1 MGIDIKVNAFEGP
14 LDLLLHLIEKNKV
27 DIYDIPIS
35 EITSQYLDY
44 IRSMEEEDLDVMSDF
59 LVMAATLLKIKAKM
73 LLPVKEEEEEEGD
86 PREELVRRLI
96 EYKIYK
102 YASLQLKEREMTAE
116 KSFFRSPDI
125 PPQVLAYREEIDPV
139 QMLSEVTLQRISEV
153 FQFVMRKRQ
162 DKLDPIRSE
171 FGEIKQEEIKL
182 EDKITEVYNYI
193 IQYKEV
199 NFYDLLNEQETKE
212 AVIVTFLAVLELRFT
227 FNRKI
232 SKMIF
237 SYGHWSNEFMKN
249 KLAAIE
255 GILFSMGTSVTRRQ
269 LMEAL
274 EIDNEQFDELIK
286 LLQTEYDKEERG
298 IRLLELDDAYQ
309 LCTKTEYYGSLIRI
323 VNHPKKPRLTD
334 VMLETLSIIAY
345 KQPVTK
351 QEIEAIRG
359 VKCDHPIN
367 KLLEYRLIKE
377 AGRLDAIGRPILF
390 RTTEEFLRCFGVKS
404 TDDLPVVGEE
414 QVEDFKIQAQEEV
427 KYTLD
432 ETSLEEEMEEM

>member
-44 IRSMEEEDLDVMSDF
+44 IRSMEEEDLDVLSDF

-73 LLPVKEEEEEEGD
+73 LLPVNEEEEEEGD

-162 DKLDPIRSE
+162 DKLDPIRIE

-212 AVIVTFLAVLELRFT
+212 AVIVTFLAVLELMKT
-227 FNRKI
+227 GKI
-232 SKMIF
+232 YVQQENIEDDIF
-237 SYGHWSNEFMKN
+237 
-249 KLAAIE
+249 IR
-255 GILFSMGTSVTRRQ
+255 T
-269 LMEAL
+269 L
-274 EIDNEQFDELIK
+274 E
-286 LLQTEYDKEERG
+286 
-298 IRLLELDDAYQ
+298 
-309 LCTKTEYYGSLIRI
+309 
-323 VNHPKKPRLTD
+323 
-334 VMLETLSIIAY
+334 
-345 KQPVTK
+345 
-351 QEIEAIRG
+351 
-359 VKCDHPIN
+359 
-367 KLLEYRLIKE
+367 
-377 AGRLDAIGRPILF
+377 
-390 RTTEEFLRCFGVKS
+390 
-404 TDDLPVVGEE
+404 
-414 QVEDFKIQAQEEV
+414 
-427 KYTLD
+427 
-432 ETSLEEEMEEM
+432 

>member
-1 MGIDIKVNAFEGP
+1 
-14 LDLLLHLIEKNKV
+14 
-27 DIYDIPIS
+27 
-35 EITSQYLDY
+35 
-44 IRSMEEEDLDVMSDF
+44 
-59 LVMAATLLKIKAKM
+59 
-73 LLPVKEEEEEEGD
+73 
-86 PREELVRRLI
+86 
-96 EYKIYK
+96 
-102 YASLQLKEREMTAE
+102 
-116 KSFFRSPDI
+116 
-125 PPQVLAYREEIDPV
+125 
-139 QMLSEVTLQRISEV
+139 
-153 FQFVMRKRQ
+153 
-162 DKLDPIRSE
+162 
-171 FGEIKQEEIKL
+171 
-182 EDKITEVYNYI
+182 
-193 IQYKEV
+193 
-199 NFYDLLNEQETKE
+199 
-212 AVIVTFLAVLELRFT
+212 
-227 FNRKI
+227 
-232 SKMIF
+232 
-237 SYGHWSNEFMKN
+237 MKN

-274 EIDNEQFDELIK
+274 EIDDEQFDELIK
-286 LLQTEYDKEERG
+286 LLQTEYDEEERG

-351 QEIEAIRG
+351 QE
-359 VKCDHPIN
+359 IN

>member
-212 AVIVTFLAVLELRFT
+212 AVIVTFLAVLEL
-227 FNRKI
+227 
-232 SKMIF
+232 MIF

>member
-1 MGIDIKVNAFEGP
+1 
-14 LDLLLHLIEKNKV
+14 
-27 DIYDIPIS
+27 
-35 EITSQYLDY
+35 
-44 IRSMEEEDLDVMSDF
+44 
-59 LVMAATLLKIKAKM
+59 
-73 LLPVKEEEEEEGD
+73 
-86 PREELVRRLI
+86 
-96 EYKIYK
+96 
-102 YASLQLKEREMTAE
+102 
-116 KSFFRSPDI
+116 
-125 PPQVLAYREEIDPV
+125 
-139 QMLSEVTLQRISEV
+139 
-153 FQFVMRKRQ
+153 
-162 DKLDPIRSE
+162 
-171 FGEIKQEEIKL
+171 
-182 EDKITEVYNYI
+182 
-193 IQYKEV
+193 
-199 NFYDLLNEQETKE
+199 
-212 AVIVTFLAVLELRFT
+212 
-227 FNRKI
+227 
-232 SKMIF
+232 
-237 SYGHWSNEFMKN
+237 MKN

-298 IRLLELDDAYQ
+298 IRLLELDDA
-309 LCTKTEYYGSLIRI
+309 YYGSLIRI

>member
-1 MGIDIKVNAFEGP
+1 
-14 LDLLLHLIEKNKV
+14 
-27 DIYDIPIS
+27 
-35 EITSQYLDY
+35 
-44 IRSMEEEDLDVMSDF
+44 
-59 LVMAATLLKIKAKM
+59 
-73 LLPVKEEEEEEGD
+73 
-86 PREELVRRLI
+86 
-96 EYKIYK
+96 
-102 YASLQLKEREMTAE
+102 
-116 KSFFRSPDI
+116 
-125 PPQVLAYREEIDPV
+125 
-139 QMLSEVTLQRISEV
+139 
-153 FQFVMRKRQ
+153 
-162 DKLDPIRSE
+162 
-171 FGEIKQEEIKL
+171 
-182 EDKITEVYNYI
+182 
-193 IQYKEV
+193 
-199 NFYDLLNEQETKE
+199 
-212 AVIVTFLAVLELRFT
+212 
-227 FNRKI
+227 
-232 SKMIF
+232 
-237 SYGHWSNEFMKN
+237 MKN

-377 AGRLDAIGRPILF
+377 AGR
-390 RTTEEFLRCFGVKS
+390 VKS

>member
-1 MGIDIKVNAFEGP
+1 
-14 LDLLLHLIEKNKV
+14 
-27 DIYDIPIS
+27 
-35 EITSQYLDY
+35 
-44 IRSMEEEDLDVMSDF
+44 
-59 LVMAATLLKIKAKM
+59 
-73 LLPVKEEEEEEGD
+73 
-86 PREELVRRLI
+86 
-96 EYKIYK
+96 
-102 YASLQLKEREMTAE
+102 
-116 KSFFRSPDI
+116 
-125 PPQVLAYREEIDPV
+125 
-139 QMLSEVTLQRISEV
+139 
-153 FQFVMRKRQ
+153 
-162 DKLDPIRSE
+162 
-171 FGEIKQEEIKL
+171 
-182 EDKITEVYNYI
+182 
-193 IQYKEV
+193 
-199 NFYDLLNEQETKE
+199 
-212 AVIVTFLAVLELRFT
+212 
-227 FNRKI
+227 
-232 SKMIF
+232 
-237 SYGHWSNEFMKN
+237 MKN

-367 KLLEYRLIKE
+367 KLLEYR
-377 AGRLDAIGRPILF
+377 
-390 RTTEEFLRCFGVKS
+390 TTEEFLRCFGVKS

>member
-1 MGIDIKVNAFEGP
+1 
-14 LDLLLHLIEKNKV
+14 
-27 DIYDIPIS
+27 
-35 EITSQYLDY
+35 
-44 IRSMEEEDLDVMSDF
+44 
-59 LVMAATLLKIKAKM
+59 
-73 LLPVKEEEEEEGD
+73 
-86 PREELVRRLI
+86 
-96 EYKIYK
+96 
-102 YASLQLKEREMTAE
+102 
-116 KSFFRSPDI
+116 
-125 PPQVLAYREEIDPV
+125 
-139 QMLSEVTLQRISEV
+139 
-153 FQFVMRKRQ
+153 
-162 DKLDPIRSE
+162 
-171 FGEIKQEEIKL
+171 
-182 EDKITEVYNYI
+182 
-193 IQYKEV
+193 
-199 NFYDLLNEQETKE
+199 
-212 AVIVTFLAVLELRFT
+212 
-227 FNRKI
+227 
-232 SKMIF
+232 
-237 SYGHWSNEFMKN
+237 
-249 KLAAIE
+249 
-255 GILFSMGTSVTRRQ
+255 
-269 LMEAL
+269 MEAL

-351 QEIEAIRG
+351 QE
-359 VKCDHPIN
+359 N